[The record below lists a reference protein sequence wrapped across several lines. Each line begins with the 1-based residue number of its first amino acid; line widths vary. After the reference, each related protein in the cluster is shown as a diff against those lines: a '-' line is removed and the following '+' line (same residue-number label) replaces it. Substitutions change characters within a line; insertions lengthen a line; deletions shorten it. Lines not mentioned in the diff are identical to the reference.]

1 MRFYER
7 ALPILTSFPPPPCC
21 AHASVET
28 HFTTIVQ
35 ASPKEDFAKFF
46 AINIA
51 SGGLA
56 GAGSLCF
63 VYPLDFAR

>member
-1 MRFYER
+1 MFLHESPNLSSSPPFRR
-7 ALPILTSFPPPPCC
+7 ANTPINRPP
-21 AHASVET
+21 
-28 HFTTIVQ
+28 IKLQ
-35 ASPKEDFAKFF
+35 ASPKEDFGKFF